1 MIAVVFVFF
10 ISSSFSVL
18 VAMSAVVFVVNSFL
32 TALISL
38 VVIRL
43 MRRLIA
49 CNIGCVLYF
58 VFVPSL

>member
-10 ISSSFSVL
+10 IASSFFVL
-18 VAMSAVVFVVNSFL
+18 VAVTAVVFVVNSFL

-38 VVIRL
+38 IVIRL
-43 MRRLIA
+43 MSRLIA

-58 VFVPSL
+58 VFPPSM